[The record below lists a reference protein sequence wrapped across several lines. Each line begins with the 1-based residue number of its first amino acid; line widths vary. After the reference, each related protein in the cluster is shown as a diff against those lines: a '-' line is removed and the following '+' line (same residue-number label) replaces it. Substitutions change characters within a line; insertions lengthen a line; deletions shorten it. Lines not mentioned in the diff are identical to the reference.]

1 MGITEKMNSF
11 YYHMSLYELQLM
23 NGSDYFNGLSY
34 NSLLYINVIEQTEN
48 CTVSR
53 LAEMLHITKS
63 AVTIKINE
71 LVRQNIVKKEQST
84 FDKRVYYLKLSPET
98 GELMKNYDR
107 IFQKAEAELRNKYTE
122 EQLEL
127 FGDILETISG
137 YNWRKLTDE
146 Q

>member
-1 MGITEKMNSF
+1 MGITEKMNNF

-71 LVRQNIVKKEQST
+71 LVRQKIVLKEQST
-84 FDKRVYYLKLSPET
+84 SDKRVFYLKLSPET
-98 GELMKNYDR
+98 DELMKNYDR
-107 IFQKAEAELRNKYTE
+107 IFQKAEAELRHKYTE
-122 EQLEL
+122 EQLAL

-137 YNWRKLTDE
+137 YNWRQLTDE

>member
-1 MGITEKMNSF
+1 MGITEKMNGF

-34 NSLLYINVIEQTEN
+34 NSILYINVIEQTKN

-71 LVRQNIVKKEQST
+71 LVRQKIVVKEQST
-84 FDKRVYYLKLSPET
+84 FDKRVFYLKLSPET
-98 GELMKNYDR
+98 DELMKNYDR
-107 IFQKAEAELRNKYTE
+107 IFQKAEAELRHKYTE
-122 EQLEL
+122 EQLDL
-127 FGDILETISG
+127 FGDILDTISG
-137 YNWRKLTDE
+137 YNWRQLTDE

>member
-1 MGITEKMNSF
+1 MGITEKMNGF

-34 NSLLYINVIEQTEN
+34 NSLLYINVIEQTKN

-71 LVRQNIVKKEQST
+71 LVRQKIVVKEQST
-84 FDKRVYYLKLSPET
+84 FDKRVFYLKLSPET
-98 GELMKNYDR
+98 DELMKNYDR
-107 IFQKAEAELRNKYTE
+107 IFQKAEAELRHKYTE
-122 EQLEL
+122 EQLDL
-127 FGDILETISG
+127 FGDILDTISG
-137 YNWRKLTDE
+137 YNWRQLTDE

>member
-1 MGITEKMNSF
+1 MGITEKMNGF

-34 NSLLYINVIEQTEN
+34 NSLLYINVIEQTKN

-71 LVRQNIVKKEQST
+71 LVRQKIVLKEQST
-84 FDKRVYYLKLSPET
+84 FDKRVFYLKLSPET
-98 GELMKNYDR
+98 DELMKNYDR
-107 IFQKAEAELRNKYTE
+107 IFQKAEAELRHKYTE
-122 EQLEL
+122 EQLDL
-127 FGDILETISG
+127 FGDILDTISG
-137 YNWRKLTDE
+137 YNWRQLTDE